1 MCALLCVRLFT
12 FELRRIDIDTGW
24 LDRFGVN
31 LFFELR
37 FARDQFA
44 NWRGDDFVQ
53 EKKGKVKNKNK
64 NVEEEEITR

>member
-37 FARDQFA
+37 FARDRINLQTGEVTILY
-44 NWRGDDFVQ
+44 RRKK
-53 EKKGKVKNKNK
+53 EKLR
-64 NVEEEEITR
+64 TRIKM